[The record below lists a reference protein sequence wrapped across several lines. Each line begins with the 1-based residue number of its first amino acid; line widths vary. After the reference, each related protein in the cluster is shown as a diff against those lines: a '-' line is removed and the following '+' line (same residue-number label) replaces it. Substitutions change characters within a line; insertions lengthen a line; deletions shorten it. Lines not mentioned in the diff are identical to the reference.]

1 MIWDLL
7 TEHLPKKDSKAW
19 DTQELG
25 KSLRLASFGRVLLA
39 EHDVV
44 LGADAGEYAKHI
56 LLAIEALNEN
66 GTPLPWRLDGDT
78 CSLLEILGL
87 LHHKKYVGLSTEDA
101 EPPRKKASRRRA
113 TTALPSVVRSSLF

>member
-1 MIWDLL
+1 MGYAG
-7 TEHLPKKDSKAW
+7 TRE
-19 DTQELG
+19 ELEAG
-25 KSLRLASFGRVLLA
+25 VLRPRPVSRARRSS
-39 EHDVV
+39 
-44 LGADAGEYAKHI
+44 YAKHI
-56 LLAIEALNEN
+56 LLAIEALNQN